1 MRRLAPLA
9 TLRLSPVLGAA
20 IAAFCVL
27 GQAAVVRSQ
36 AQAVPA
42 TPPASAAPLPTPASD
57 SEIEQ
62 FLLKGEVR
70 RTRGVG
76 KGITGSLRATMEFG
90 SLTHDAHIQII
101 DEQKR
106 EFRSTQG
113 TEFNFRDSW
122 EFNIA
127 AYKVDRLLG
136 FRLVPVSVER
146 RFRNNRAAYTWWID
160 DVQMDEGERLKKK
173 LNAPDPV
180 LWNEEMQLVRLFDQ
194 LIANT
199 DRNLGNLVITNA
211 WTIWAIDHTRAF
223 RTSDTLK
230 TPGNIARCD
239 RAIFE
244 RLKALDKA
252 TLKREVG
259 SYLQNWEI
267 DALLKRRDAI
277 VTMIEGRGPA
287 GLFDR
292 RRDKQAKP

>member
-1 MRRLAPLA
+1 MRRLSPLA
-9 TLRLSPVLGAA
+9 TLRLSPVFGAA
-20 IAAFCVL
+20 VAVLCVL

-36 AQAVPA
+36 AQAVS
-42 TPPASAAPLPTPASD
+42 TPSPASAAPLPTPAAD
-57 SEIEQ
+57 AEIEQ

-76 KGITGSLRATMEFG
+76 KGITGSLRATMELG

-122 EFNIA
+122 EFNVA

-160 DVQMDEGERLKKK
+160 DVQMDEAERLKRK

-223 RTSDTLK
+223 RTSDALK

-259 SYLQNWEI
+259 SYLQNWEV
-267 DALLKRRDAI
+267 DALLKRRDVI